1 VTDLDNRFD
10 LDPERR
16 IACASRARV
25 LDSKQIVLGGRND
38 DCRVIG
44 WHGTAIRYA
53 CNAEAQLVPWRSD
66 DTAGIPEADIEQV
79 KELLFHVDRV
89 IADNTNDCAS
99 LVMQLDKLI
108 ARDADAVA
116 MVRALAKPLP
126 SSFDRELMSSLR
138 RLDGAYTC
146 LANVPAQDALGR
158 LFTALGIKADFHLK
172 PKP

>member
-1 VTDLDNRFD
+1 L
-10 LDPERR
+10 
-16 IACASRARV
+16 ACASRARV
-25 LDSKQIVLGGRND
+25 LDCKQLVLGGRND

-44 WHGTAIRYA
+44 WHGTAVRYA

-66 DTAGIPEADIEQV
+66 DTAGIPEPDIEQV
-79 KELLFHVDRV
+79 ETLLRHVDRV
-89 IADNTNDCAS
+89 IGDNVTDCAS
-99 LVMQLDKLI
+99 LVTQLDTLI

-116 MVRALAKPLP
+116 IVHALAKPLP
-126 SSFDRELMSSLR
+126 HSFDRELMSSLR
-138 RLDGAYTC
+138 RLDGSYTC